1 MELGGLA
8 PIPPSHDSMLP
19 AYDPL
24 FRLACRRRAPAQRRQ
39 SPVNTRQIEAFAAL
53 MKSGTASR
61 AAEFLGVSQPAV
73 SRMIAELE
81 QSIGFALFARVRNRL
96 IPTPEGR
103 LFYRDVEEAFRG
115 MDALR
120 ASAARLRDRGSGQL
134 RVASLFALGATLVPR
149 AIARFRRQ
157 HSAVRITLDV
167 LLSRDVRDL
176 VASGQADV
184 GLAADEI
191 DLTGVTHQLFVA
203 PDAVCVLPVDHPLTA
218 KPVIGPAD
226 LAGQPFIAYAPEDRA
241 RQRLD
246 RVLDEA
252 GVVLNIVV
260 ETALAS
266 TLYGLVAEGV
276 GIGLSNPYQ
285 AASIDRS
292 RLVTRPFAPAIAIRS
307 LLILPPDRPKSALV
321 RDFIAALMAVR

>member
-1 MELGGLA
+1 M
-8 PIPPSHDSMLP
+8 
-19 AYDPL
+19 
-24 FRLACRRRAPAQRRQ
+24 
-39 SPVNTRQIEAFAAL
+39 NNRQIEAFAAL

-81 QSIGFALFARVRNRL
+81 QSVGFALFARVRNRL
-96 IPTPEGR
+96 IPTPEAR
-103 LFYRDVEEAFRG
+103 LFYRDVEAAFRG

-120 ASAARLRDRGSGQL
+120 AAAARLRDRGSGEL
-134 RVASLFALGATLVPR
+134 RVASLSALGATLVPK
-149 AIARFRRQ
+149 AIARFRRD
-157 HSAVRITLDV
+157 HPTVRITLDV

-176 VASGQADV
+176 VASGQADI

-191 DLTGVTHQLFVA
+191 DLTGITHQVFVA
-203 PDAVCVLPVDHPLTA
+203 PNAVCVLPMGHPLAA
-218 KPVIGPAD
+218 KAVIGPAD

-246 RVLDEA
+246 RALDEA

-266 TLYGLVAEGV
+266 TLYGLVSEGV

-292 RLVTRPFAPAIAIRS
+292 RLVTRPFEPAIAIRS

-321 RDFIAALMAVR
+321 RDFITALMGVR